1 MRIGKTTHNALQ
13 ILIAAARSSNS
24 LLKGADIARQLNLT
38 EQNTSKIVHL
48 LSRGG
53 FITSVRGPRGGMR
66 LARTPEEIRIG
77 DVVLAMER
85 LTVED
90 QSLRTGSD
98 TQLFTGVFDDALEAF
113 VAVLNQHTLADIARK
128 KRLGPSALASS
139 AKRPAKRFG
148 KSAKARTARSRAQRT
163 HDFIRSE

>member
-1 MRIGKTTHNALQ
+1 
-13 ILIAAARSSNS
+13 
-24 LLKGADIARQLNLT
+24 
-38 EQNTSKIVHL
+38 
-48 LSRGG
+48 
-53 FITSVRGPRGGMR
+53 MR

-90 QSLRTGSD
+90 QSQRTGSD
-98 TQLFTGVFDDALEAF
+98 AQLFTGVFDDALEAF

-139 AKRPAKRFG
+139 AKRHAKRLG
-148 KSAKARTARSRAQRT
+148 KSAKARTARRRAQRT